1 MSATKYTNMSNN
13 YHYKTESFI
22 QIYNKT
28 LRNKMCGLFFKKKV
42 LIFIMPFCSH
52 TSSTVIKQDITENN
66 MNTEMLK
73 QTQLLADNHT
83 ELKFSL
89 CSLYVF

>member
-1 MSATKYTNMSNN
+1 MLQSIPTWVTIITTRQNHS
-13 YHYKTESFI
+13 YKFTIKLLEIKCVDCF
-22 QIYNKT
+22 
-28 LRNKMCGLFFKKKV
+28 LKKKV

>member
-1 MSATKYTNMSNN
+1 
-13 YHYKTESFI
+13 
-22 QIYNKT
+22 
-28 LRNKMCGLFFKKKV
+28 
-42 LIFIMPFCSH
+42 MPFGSR

-89 CSLYVF
+89 CSLYVFQDFENQYIQNKSNSKNV

>member
-1 MSATKYTNMSNN
+1 MSG
-13 YHYKTESFI
+13 F
-22 QIYNKT
+22 
-28 LRNKMCGLFFKKKV
+28 FFKKKV
-42 LIFIMPFCSH
+42 LIFIMPFGSR